1 MSYVQ
6 LLAGL
11 ALLLIGGD
19 VFVRGA
25 VSVAQRF
32 NVSPLLIGLTLVG
45 FGTSLPELFAS
56 LEAARIGSPGIAVG
70 NVVGSNIA
78 NILLILGLSALITPL
93 VTAPGSLR
101 RDGPVLIATSAL
113 TIGIC
118 LLGRIDRWWGLM
130 FLGLL
135 LTYMIHA
142 YLSERRHHD
151 ERAQLHLAE
160 VAEVKPLATTP
171 VLMLVITLGGLIG
184 IIFGAGLL
192 VDSAV
197 VLAQAFGLSEAV
209 IGLTIVAV
217 GTSLPELTTSLIA
230 AIRRHGDV
238 ALGNVVGSNV
248 FNLLGILGA
257 TALFRPIPVPIE
269 IAHFDNW
276 IMLAATALF
285 VFFATTRLRVERWEG
300 GILLAGYLGY
310 ISTLLA
316 PSLARALELVLPAS

>member
-1 MSYVQ
+1 MAYVQ
-6 LLAGL
+6 LLTGL

-25 VSVAQRF
+25 VGIAQRF
-32 NVSPLLIGLTLVG
+32 NVSPWLIGLTLVG

-93 VTAPGSLR
+93 ATAPGAMR
-101 RDGPVLIATSAL
+101 RDGLVLIATSAL

-118 LLGRIDRWWGLM
+118 LLGRIDRWWGLIL
-130 FLGLL
+130 LGLL

-142 YLSERRHHD
+142 YLSERRPHD
-151 ERAQLHLAE
+151 ERAQPHLAE
-160 VAEVKPLATTP
+160 VVEVKPLATTP
-171 VLMLVITLGGLIG
+171 VLMLAITLGGLIG
-184 IIFGAGLL
+184 IVFGAGLL

-197 VLAQAFGLSEAV
+197 VLARTFGLSEAV

-230 AIRRHGDV
+230 ALRRHGDV
-238 ALGNVVGSNV
+238 ALGNVVGSNI
-248 FNLLGILGA
+248 FNLLGILGV
-257 TALFRPIPVPIE
+257 TAVFRPIPVPSE

-285 VFFATTRLRVERWEG
+285 VVFATTRSQVERWEG
-300 GILLAGYLGY
+300 GVLLAGYLIY
-310 ISTLLA
+310 ISALLA
-316 PSLARALELVLPAS
+316 PSVGHTFDLV